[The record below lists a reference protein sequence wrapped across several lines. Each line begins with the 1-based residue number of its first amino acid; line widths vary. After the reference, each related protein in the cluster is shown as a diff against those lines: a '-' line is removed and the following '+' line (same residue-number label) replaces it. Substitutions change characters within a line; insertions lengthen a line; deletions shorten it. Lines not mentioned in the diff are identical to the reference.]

1 MTAAA
6 LEMENGNDEFWTELR
21 RARDRR
27 VLADAAL
34 VLEAMRIPHRLDC
47 RNRMWRLEVPPA
59 QESAARAELERYD
72 AENRRVVPYRPEVTR
87 FDNGWAGVLGYLA
100 VIWLLPNLE
109 GAAVFGWDWRDSGVM
124 NAELVRDGAWWRTVT
139 ALTLHADLGH
149 IAGNS
154 FFGALFGIFLG
165 RYVGSGLG
173 WLLVVVAASISNL
186 VNAWLQTPPFV
197 SLGASTATFAVLG
210 LTGTFVWRRGYLRGR
225 NWRQSF
231 APLFGAIALLVYT
244 GVGGVRTD
252 ILAHF
257 LGFAAGAVGGV
268 LAATYDIRRL
278 GRSGQWIA
286 GALTIML
293 LGHAWLLAGT
303 HAA

>member
-1 MTAAA
+1 MD
-6 LEMENGNDEFWTELR
+6 NGTDEFWVELR

-27 VLADAAL
+27 VLADAVL
-34 VLEAMRIPHRLDC
+34 VLEAMRIPHRMEYHS
-47 RNRMWRLEVPPA
+47 RMWRLEVPSGHEA
-59 QESAARAELERYD
+59 NARAELDRYD
-72 AENRRVVPYRPEVTR
+72 AENRQLPPHRPKVHR
-87 FDNGWAGVLGYLA
+87 FDNGWAGVLGYLV

-109 GAAVFGWDWRDSGVM
+109 GWAAFGWDWRESGVM
-124 NAELVRDGAWWRTVT
+124 NAELVREGQWWRTVT

-165 RYVGSGLG
+165 RYLGSGLG
-173 WLLVVVAASISNL
+173 WLLVVVGASLANL
-186 VNAWLQTPPFV
+186 ANAWLQTPPFV

-231 APLFGAIALLVYT
+231 APLFAAIALLVYT

-252 ILAHF
+252 IMAHF

-286 GALTIML
+286 GALTIWL
-293 LGHAWLLAGT
+293 VGYAWMQAGT
-303 HAA
+303 YAST